1 MLFWQPKD
9 AASAV
14 DHMMSA
20 TPQQWLGRYA
30 PHHHLN
36 YFNR

>member
-20 TPQQWLGRYA
+20 TPQQCGWVMARHIPAEL
-30 PHHHLN
+30 PE
-36 YFNR
+36 